1 MSEYD
6 STDAKSTKA
15 VQVPVFN
22 GKKSQ
27 FGIWWPRFK
36 AYCVMKGIQD
46 ALQEGFTLP
55 ADPNTLPTDAD
66 ALKEHKLKFG
76 TNAAYSATL
85 TLAFTTSTLLEMI
98 TSTETDEYKGWI
110 TRDAVKKLFRK
121 NRPNITI
128 SNVKAKAELELL
140 QFKDGE
146 NPERIFEKL
155 AILKIKYLGCKRF
168 EEKELILIVL
178 ARVPSEYKS
187 VLTSES
193 RSKVPI

>member
-1 MSEYD
+1 M
-6 STDAKSTKA
+6 
-15 VQVPVFN
+15 
-22 GKKSQ
+22 
-27 FGIWWPRFK
+27 
-36 AYCVMKGIQD
+36 
-46 ALQEGFTLP
+46 
-55 ADPNTLPTDAD
+55 
-66 ALKEHKLKFG
+66 
-76 TNAAYSATL
+76 
-85 TLAFTTSTLLEMI
+85 
-98 TSTETDEYKGWI
+98 
-110 TRDAVKKLFRK
+110 FRK